1 MLPIKVLRMRGP
13 AVANLITNGTFA
25 TDTDWTKG
33 ADWAIASGTANF
45 IGGFGFLQQII
56 SQVLAAALS
65 ASTNYRLTF
74 TVTTVS
80 GGGSVIPRMSGGSGD
95 ISGAS
100 RSSAGT
106 YNFDFTTGASA
117 QTTVNFDGSFATGTL
132 SIDNIV
138 LAPN

>member
-13 AVANLITNGTFA
+13 AVANLITNGSFA
-25 TDTDWTKG
+25 ADTNWTKG
-33 ADWAIASGTANF
+33 ADWTIGSGTANF
-45 IGGFGFLQQII
+45 VGTSAFLGQTL
-56 SQVLAAALS
+56 SQVLAASLS

-100 RSSAGT
+100 RNSAGT

-117 QTTVNFDGSFATGTL
+117 QTTVNFGGSFATGAL

>member
-1 MLPIKVLRMRGP
+1 MLPIKVLRMRNP
-13 AVANLITNGTFA
+13 ATTNLITNGTFA

-33 ADWAIASGTANF
+33 TDWAIASGTANF
-45 IGGFGFLQQII
+45 IGGFGLLQQTI
-56 SQVLAAALS
+56 SQVLAASLS

-80 GGGSVIPRMSGGSGD
+80 GGGSVVPSMSGGSGTLT
-95 ISGAS
+95 GAS
-100 RSSAGT
+100 RNSAGT

-117 QTTVNFDGSFATGTL
+117 QTTVNFEGSFATGAL